1 MLQNLILEHLML
13 KTKFTVLLST
23 RERVYLNRLAKFM
36 DISQSAILRIGLNN
50 LIDKNLESFLPIKNL
65 QGQGVTQ

>member
-1 MLQNLILEHLML
+1 MLQNHILEHLML

-36 DISQSAILRIGLNN
+36 DISQSAVLRIGLNN
-50 LIDKNLESFLPIKNL
+50 LIDKNLDSLKAKDNKGGDKGI
-65 QGQGVTQ
+65 

>member
-50 LIDKNLESFLPIKNL
+50 LIDKNLDSLKAKDNKGGDKGI
-65 QGQGVTQ
+65 

>member
-36 DISQSAILRIGLNN
+36 DISQSAVLRIGLNN
-50 LIDKNLESFLPIKNL
+50 LIDKNLDSLKAKDNKGGDKGI
-65 QGQGVTQ
+65 

>member
-1 MLQNLILEHLML
+1 ML

-50 LIDKNLESFLPIKNL
+50 LIDKNLDSLKAKDNKGGDKGI
-65 QGQGVTQ
+65 